1 MNVDFL
7 TAIKLF
13 FANYANFRGRSTRA
27 EYWWVA
33 LFLVI
38 VSLAFSMLK
47 LNLLSTIFSLA
58 VFIPSLAIAF
68 RRFHDTGR
76 SGWWVFAFYVVAWIG
91 AAIMLGPLVS
101 IVITMANDP
110 DALREAMLGYFANH
124 PVAMFLGLI
133 LILAAGIWQLII
145 LVMPSA
151 PDNKYGPNPYGE
163 NA

>member
-76 SGWWVFAFYVVAWIG
+76 SGGYVGVFYQSSCGHV
-91 AAIMLGPLVS
+91 
-101 IVITMANDP
+101 
-110 DALREAMLGYFANH
+110 LRSDTYTRRRY
-124 PVAMFLGLI
+124 
-133 LILAAGIWQLII
+133 LAAHHTGHAECARQQIR
-145 LVMPSA
+145 P
-151 PDNKYGPNPYGE
+151 
-163 NA
+163 

>member
-47 LNLLSTIFSLA
+47 HNLLSTIFSLA

-110 DALREAMLGYFANH
+110 DALREAMLGYFTNH